1 MLFTYV
7 RQVWKKWHPPLL
19 DAADVLGMQPY
30 PNPHHQKIHE
40 LIMAKMC
47 SRLLAD

>member
-1 MLFTYV
+1 ME
-7 RQVWKKWHPPLL
+7 KMWHPPPL